1 MNKTINI
8 LIIILLFGCQE
19 MPSKK
24 TPIHLNPNM
33 DSQER
38 FDPQEKQYFYDTT
51 VAKKRNPVEGTIP
64 PGYLKDDNVEY
75 YTGKDSNGNFVPKV
89 SDVLDVN
96 SELINRGQERFNIY
110 CTVCHGYDGGGN
122 GLVPQNNE
130 YNYPVTSLHS
140 EILAGKEDGYY
151 FDVITNGKNENK
163 FNTKNMPSYA
173 HQINPRDRWA
183 IVAYIKALQISGEE
197 K

>member
-8 LIIILLFGCQE
+8 LILLFLFGCQG

-33 DSQER
+33 DNQER
-38 FDPQEKQYFYDTT
+38 FDPQEEQYFYDSTI
-51 VAKKRNPVEGTIP
+51 AKKRNPVEGTIAR
-64 PGYLKDDNVEY
+64 GYLKDENIKF
-75 YTGKDSNGNFVPKV
+75 YTGKDIDGDFVDKV
-89 SDVLDVN
+89 SDVLTVDL
-96 SELINRGQERFNIY
+96 ELLKRGQERFNIY
-110 CTVCHGYDGGGN
+110 CAVCHSYDGGGD
-122 GLVPQNNE
+122 GLVPQNHE

-140 EILAGKEDGYY
+140 EVLNGKKDGYY
-151 FDVITNGKNENK
+151 FDIITSGKNENK

-183 IVAYIKALQISGEE
+183 IVSYIRALQISGEE
-197 K
+197 N